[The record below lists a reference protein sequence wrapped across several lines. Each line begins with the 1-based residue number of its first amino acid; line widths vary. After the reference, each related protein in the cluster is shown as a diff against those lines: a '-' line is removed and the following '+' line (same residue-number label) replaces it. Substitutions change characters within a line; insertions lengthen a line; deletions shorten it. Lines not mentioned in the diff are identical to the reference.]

1 MRLSLL
7 LVLAAVV
14 PTFAS
19 PLRLSG
25 GPKAENKLRRFLE
38 QDKVLKARLED
49 AVQREAALIAAAR
62 ESDMRDAVSDTSG
75 NNLRRGLE
83 QSQSAK
89 REALIQTLPG
99 MKPSIKTPED
109 SACLTIVDCPSP
121 DMALNVPDAERL
133 PDTLRR
139 MVRPWMVV
147 QQARGSAIE
156 LSPMDGPG
164 EATLALR
171 LKDVDAQLL
180 VLNVAPRLFGGFT
193 VWFNSP
199 FVLAEL
205 YNRERNAVLYP
216 AR

>member
-7 LVLAAVV
+7 LALVAAL
-14 PTFAS
+14 PAFAS

-25 GPKAENKLRRFLE
+25 GPKSENKLRRFLE
-38 QDKVLKARLED
+38 QDKGLKARLED
-49 AVQREAALIAAAR
+49 AAIRETGLIAAAR
-62 ESDMRDAVSDTSG
+62 ESDMRDSVSDTGGS
-75 NNLRRGLE
+75 LRRNLE

-99 MKPSIKTPED
+99 MKAPMKAPED
-109 SACLTIVDCPSP
+109 SACLTIVDCASP
-121 DMALNVPDAERL
+121 DMAVDVPDAQRL

-139 MVRPWMVV
+139 MVRPWMVL
-147 QQARGSAIE
+147 QQARGSDVE
-156 LSPMDGPG
+156 LSSLKGPG

-171 LKDVDAQLL
+171 LKNVDAQPLI
-180 VLNVAPRLFGGFT
+180 LNVAPRLLGGFT

>member
-7 LVLAAVV
+7 LALVAVV
-14 PTFAS
+14 PSFAS

-25 GPKAENKLRRFLE
+25 GPKSENKLRRFLE
-38 QDKVLKARLED
+38 QDKGLKARLED
-49 AVQREAALIAAAR
+49 AATREAGLIAAAR
-62 ESDMRDAVSDTSG
+62 ESDMRDSVSDVAGSS
-75 NNLRRGLE
+75 LRRSLE

-99 MKPSIKTPED
+99 MKAPMKAPED
-109 SACLTIVDCPSP
+109 SACLTIVDCASP
-121 DMALNVPDAERL
+121 DMAMDVPDAQRL

-139 MVRPWMVV
+139 MVRPWMVL
-147 QQARGSAIE
+147 QQARGSSIE
-156 LSPMDGPG
+156 LSSLDGPG

-171 LKDVDAQLL
+171 LKNVDAQPL
-180 VLNVAPRLFGGFT
+180 VLNVAPRLLGGFT